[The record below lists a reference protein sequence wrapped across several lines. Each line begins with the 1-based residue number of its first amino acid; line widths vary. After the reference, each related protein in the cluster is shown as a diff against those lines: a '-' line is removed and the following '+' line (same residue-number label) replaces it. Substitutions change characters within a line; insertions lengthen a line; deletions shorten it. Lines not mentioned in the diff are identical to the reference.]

1 MTLFRVIWEID
12 IEASSHEDA
21 ARAAFD
27 RMQEPIDL
35 TDPEA
40 PAVFTVRREDG
51 SDVKDVDLCEIER
64 GGAA

>member
-12 IEASSHEDA
+12 IEASSHEEA
-21 ARAAFD
+21 ARSALD
-27 RMQEPIDL
+27 RMQEPIL
-35 TDPEA
+35 TDPWA